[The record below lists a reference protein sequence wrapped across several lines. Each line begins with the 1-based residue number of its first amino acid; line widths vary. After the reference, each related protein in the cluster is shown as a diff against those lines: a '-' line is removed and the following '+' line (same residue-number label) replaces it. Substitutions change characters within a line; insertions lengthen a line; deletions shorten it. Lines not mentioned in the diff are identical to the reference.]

1 MMGHSD
7 LLLVSG
13 SPPPP
18 AAWAPPLVQFYP
30 FPTQAAG
37 QARRPD
43 QCVMY
48 LLLSVPTSAAGSI
61 RRHACVPRSPFS
73 PACLLVFSLSLI
85 SKPCGRCGAH
95 GNRRNLDIHFAS
107 PIPSLLLLRRLL
119 HVHWDLGWDQSQ
131 EQPSSARSSCSCM
144 VLALLGEG

>member
-1 MMGHSD
+1 MGHSD

-107 PIPSLLLLRRLL
+107 PIPSLRTTASSFTCALGFGMGPKPGATKLCTLFLF
-119 HVHWDLGWDQSQ
+119 VHG
-131 EQPSSARSSCSCM
+131 ARP
-144 VLALLGEG
+144 AW